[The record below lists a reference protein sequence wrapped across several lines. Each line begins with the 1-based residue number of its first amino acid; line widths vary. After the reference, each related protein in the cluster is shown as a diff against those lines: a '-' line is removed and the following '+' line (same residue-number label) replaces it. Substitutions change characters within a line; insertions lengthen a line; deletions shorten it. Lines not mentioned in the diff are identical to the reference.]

1 MSEDAARRRAE
12 RAERFGAQRDSQR
25 RRREQESTKAQVL
38 VDQFVA
44 RATEAGLATVE
55 LTARPWSGRGR
66 YRTGVVGWYLR
77 SDRSIG
83 VGTDGAPSISIRPL
97 PRSWWVKGHATAS
110 PSSSTPC
117 CGCGS
122 SGRRD
127 DVRRQSRA
135 GKIPSSAMQ

>member
-83 VGTDGAPSISIRPL
+83 VGTDGAYYVLNVPSVPFGRWRTIHLDPAPPPLVVGEGARDGEPIELDTLLRMRLERPT
-97 PRSWWVKGHATAS
+97 G
-110 PSSSTPC
+110 
-117 CGCGS
+117 
-122 SGRRD
+122 
-127 DVRRQSRA
+127 
-135 GKIPSSAMQ
+135 